1 MLKLSKYAQA
11 SQLSASRP
19 KGGYELP
26 LKNVNNTKFLN
37 DEDEILN
44 ERAKLVKTL
53 ELLKKATVVAH
64 QCRFDEKKRL
74 SLIFSSQDLKKD

>member
-1 MLKLSKYAQA
+1 MLCV
-11 SQLSASRP
+11 
-19 KGGYELP
+19 YELP

-64 QCRFDEKKRL
+64 QCQFDKKKRL
-74 SLIFSSQDLKKD
+74 SLTFSSRNLKKD